1 MHRNRR
7 HECQEA
13 YLHLCANNSKQQKDD
28 PPLLQTNEQE
38 TTNKSRKR
46 NTPTRQGQKRS
57 RVLNHCPS
65 VSRILV
71 APLPSIEDNE
81 ILSTVASDKSE
92 CKRNESDCS
101 NNLDSLNDDDDDDDD
116 SNSINSCLSQSS
128 SGKREVFFPSS
139 NNDSSPGE
147 NHETS
152 QADGGATQQQCDTN
166 TDPDNSLLKLY
177 NDINSELHMDHN
189 LHLNKFSTQEMVQV
203 DLLRTLKRLKAPL
216 KTFKEVLDWADRA
229 NVAGYHFSAGVPT
242 RQILI
247 SKLQEMTHLSKL
259 KPQAKKLQLPHS
271 KKVVE
276 IVYFNANAIMSS
288 FLSCPLLNRDEN
300 YLFNGNS
307 PTNPP
312 NPKPN
317 FIGDLNTSA
326 NYIQTHALLI
336 KNPGKEVLL
345 PCVLAMDKTHID
357 TYGRLRME
365 PVTISYGLMKHSI
378 RSSPIAMRILGYINH
393 YTRKD
398 DDESQPANDVT
409 EAEEPISPSNTM
421 SKGAQNA
428 NDYHAQIHFILE
440 QSGFLE
446 LQRRGFNWII
456 HFQGNTFPVTF
467 RMYVPF
473 IIGDTEGHDQLCGHY
488 KCRTGSVAQ
497 LCRACVCPTK
507 LCGWSKAKF
516 KFRMS
521 ATVDRMI
528 SNQKT
533 DELQAMSLHSLRNGF
548 RNVQFGS
555 SHNKRGIFGA
565 CPGETLHLVLLGWFK
580 YVIEAFVAQAGAHSN
595 TIQQYDSLCARVGDA
610 LCRQS
615 DRDMPRTHFPSGFCA
630 TSNFM
635 AEEMPGCLLVMLF
648 TFHTS
653 RYREIFSSRSKFTDE
668 MGLGNIA
675 HITDWI
681 TLITSLLQWHA
692 WLKQDTIAKAL
703 VNKSR
708 LATKWLMRQFKFIA
722 PRPTGMKNNTIKFH
736 LVLHLADDI
745 LDHGV
750 PENFNSSF
758 AESAHITLA
767 KDTSRNTQKRVNSFT
782 LQSANRYVENLTIGR
797 AWHEICPTTPPT
809 RKHGSILPTPIEEEE
824 ENAKWGKKFLVFK
837 DQNGNV
843 QCKWARKKD
852 GGRKAGAILT
862 DHALQFLVKNCL
874 PNISSAKLICYTHY
888 KNPTTGDCYRAHPK
902 FMGQPWYDF
911 AMVRWNSRFYPQLPA
926 RIHTFVDLTNLIPG
940 RLVHNRENNQPAM
953 GCGLYA
959 LIESF
964 EPIPQADLP
973 FSNDLI
979 GRYYRTEIAEN
990 NKYLPRLYLVDIHSI
1005 LSPLTGIK
1013 DIPARAPLPAARRRG
1028 PRVAA
1033 RRERGDVEA
1042 RNNMEKREE
1051 YLFLMQRRCEWAS
1064 CWDTVIRNLHHHKSE
1079 EDGGETTEPEDN
1091 IANTTLVD

>member
-1 MHRNRR
+1 MSKNSGVTECHNCLAIFKGMRGLAMHRNRR

-13 YLHLCANNSKQQKDD
+13 YLHLCANNSKQQKDHQ
-28 PPLLQTNEQE
+28 PLLQTNQQE
-38 TTNKSRKR
+38 KTNKSRKSK
-46 NTPTRQGQKRS
+46 NTPTRQEKKKS
-57 RVLNHCPS
+57 RVLNHSPS
-65 VSRILV
+65 VSRILA
-71 APLPSIEDNE
+71 APTPSILEEDNDE
-81 ILSTVASDKSE
+81 ILSIVASDNSE
-92 CKRNESDCS
+92 CENQSECS
-101 NNLDSLNDDDDDDDD
+101 NNLNSLNDD
-116 SNSINSCLSQSS
+116 SNSINSIKSCLSQSS
-128 SGKREVFFPSS
+128 SGKGKVFLPST
-139 NNDSSPGE
+139 NNDSSSPSN
-147 NHETS
+147 NHEKS
-152 QADGGATQQQCDTN
+152 KEADEGAAQQQCGDTN
-166 TDPDNSLLKLY
+166 TDPDISLLKLY
-177 NDINSELHMDHN
+177 NDITTDFNMMDDN

-242 RQILI
+242 RKTLI

-307 PTNPP
+307 PTSPP

-317 FIGDLNTSA
+317 FIGDLNTSV

-393 YTRKD
+393 YTHKD
-398 DDESQPANDVT
+398 DDENQPVNDDVT
-409 EAEEPISPSNTM
+409 EAEEPISPSNNM
-421 SKGAQNA
+421 SKGAQSA

-456 HFQGNTFPVTF
+456 HFQGNMFPVTF

-488 KCRTGSVAQ
+488 KCRTGNVAQ

-516 KFRMS
+516 KFRTS
-521 ATVDRMI
+521 TQIERLI

-533 DELQAMSLHSLRNGF
+533 VELQAMSQHSLRNGF
-548 RNVQFGS
+548 RNIQFGS

-580 YVIEAFVAQAGAHSN
+580 YIIEAFIAQAGAHSN

-653 RYREIFSSRSKFTDE
+653 RYREIFS
-668 MGLGNIA
+668 
-675 HITDWI
+675 
-681 TLITSLLQWHA
+681 
-692 WLKQDTIAKAL
+692 
-703 VNKSR
+703 V
-708 LATKWLMRQFKFIA
+708 
-722 PRPTGMKNNTIKFH
+722 
-736 LVLHLADDI
+736 
-745 LDHGV
+745 
-750 PENFNSSF
+750 
-758 AESAHITLA
+758 
-767 KDTSRNTQKRVNSFT
+767 
-782 LQSANRYVENLTIGR
+782 
-797 AWHEICPTTPPT
+797 
-809 RKHGSILPTPIEEEE
+809 
-824 ENAKWGKKFLVFK
+824 
-837 DQNGNV
+837 
-843 QCKWARKKD
+843 
-852 GGRKAGAILT
+852 
-862 DHALQFLVKNCL
+862 
-874 PNISSAKLICYTHY
+874 
-888 KNPTTGDCYRAHPK
+888 
-902 FMGQPWYDF
+902 
-911 AMVRWNSRFYPQLPA
+911 
-926 RIHTFVDLTNLIPG
+926 
-940 RLVHNRENNQPAM
+940 
-953 GCGLYA
+953 
-959 LIESF
+959 
-964 EPIPQADLP
+964 
-973 FSNDLI
+973 
-979 GRYYRTEIAEN
+979 
-990 NKYLPRLYLVDIHSI
+990 
-1005 LSPLTGIK
+1005 
-1013 DIPARAPLPAARRRG
+1013 
-1028 PRVAA
+1028 
-1033 RRERGDVEA
+1033 
-1042 RNNMEKREE
+1042 
-1051 YLFLMQRRCEWAS
+1051 
-1064 CWDTVIRNLHHHKSE
+1064 
-1079 EDGGETTEPEDN
+1079 
-1091 IANTTLVD
+1091 